1 LNQHPATILV
11 VDDEAPLRRF
21 LRATLT
27 DRGYRVVEAENAAD
41 GLAAAADQAPD
52 VVLLDLGLPDMD
64 GLTVIR
70 RLREW
75 LTAPI
80 VVISARGQERD
91 KVDALDAGADDYLTK
106 PFGVAE
112 LHARLRVAL
121 RHYSRGGAAGAA
133 QAERLTVGELVVD
146 FAARRV
152 FVGEQ
157 EAHLTKLEFNLLA
170 ALARHPGKVLTHTQL
185 LREVWGPH
193 AAGETHY
200 LRVYAANLRRK
211 LEPDPAQPRYL
222 ITEQGVGYRLADE

>member
-1 LNQHPATILV
+1 MNQHPATILV
-11 VDDEAPLRRF
+11 IDDEAPLRRF

-27 DRGYRVVEAENAAD
+27 DRGYRVVEAENATD

-52 VVLLDLGLPDMD
+52 VVLLDLGLPDLD

-121 RHYSRGGAAGAA
+121 RHSSRGGAAGAA
-133 QAERLTVGELVVD
+133 QAERLAVGELVVD

-152 FVGEQ
+152 FMGEQ
-157 EAHLTKLEFNLLA
+157 EVHLTKLEFNLLA